1 MWRKRFDVICTSRY
15 IQRWENACNNKTGKK
30 NALPYEMPSEKQR
43 FPCDSVRASHWS
55 FTKNS
60 QQQKCGHNI
69 TFQCWMKSNREIAWD
84 GENERLRELNKRWR
98 WIFRCCY
105 CKVAFSMCTSFI
117 YRIVVV
123 AVAAAAE
130 ASSLLGWLVSCDR
143 INRFCKRS
151 FSTAIIRIFVDV

>member
-1 MWRKRFDVICTSRY
+1 MRCP
-15 IQRWENACNNKTGKK
+15 Q
-30 NALPYEMPSEKQR
+30 KQR
-43 FPCDSVRASHWS
+43 FSCDSVRASHWS

-105 CKVAFSMCTSFI
+105 CKVAFAMCTSFI
-117 YRIVVV
+117 YRIVAV
-123 AVAAAAE
+123 AVAAAAAE

-151 FSTAIIRIFVDV
+151 FSTAIIRISLTSNGWSICATRIPFEHSISMHNNRVMDQPNI